1 LVVVLLHDL
10 EERRFQ
16 LPASRRLCRC
26 LGSFHLL
33 FRSELSSSSSNS
45 LPVSSL
51 L

>member
-10 EERRFQ
+10 EECRFQ
-16 LPASRRLCRC
+16 LPARRRLRRC

-33 FRSELSSSSSNS
+33 FWSELSPPSGAS